1 MKNNMVAIMVRFQR
15 ATMVPAVREQAHY
28 NAKQH
33 KRERHIPL
41 HGKE

>member
-1 MKNNMVAIMVRFQR
+1 MKKNMVAIMERFQR

-41 HGKE
+41 H